1 MLLGCSARA
10 EAGALVVDGAAAS
23 LDIYAV
29 LESGA
34 SITLK
39 GEEILS

>member
-1 MLLGCSARA
+1 
-10 EAGALVVDGAAAS
+10 VVDGAASS